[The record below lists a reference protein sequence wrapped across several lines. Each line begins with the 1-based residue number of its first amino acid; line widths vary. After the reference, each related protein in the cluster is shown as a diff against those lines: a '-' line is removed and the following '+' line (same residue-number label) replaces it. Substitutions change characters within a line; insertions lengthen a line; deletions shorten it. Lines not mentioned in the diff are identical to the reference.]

1 MASVLL
7 KLLSQISSGAQ
18 GSIHKRH
25 TQPSRITILARTD
38 LAIERVRSN
47 LLSRHKTKSNDE
59 YTNVQIEEISQL
71 SVTRTDCSDLSI
83 TVPMMPVSSLSLD
96 QPPVVIQS
104 TPQTVHPRYSSEL
117 NVPSA
122 TSSKQNV
129 NHSCSIESNAHS
141 AASSTHNI
149 SESSDSITSSS
160 VSLNVPSFLPTT
172 RGDVAPVVN
181 TVDTTL
187 PHNTPVSHKVK
198 PSGSSVP
205 KFHPKEQNKRKHKSS
220 AKPSDQPRKVS
231 MYKIEQENKNKGD
244 LMSWVKRKLSP
255 EKDADISLTAKQ
267 SRSDS
272 YKNK

>member
-1 MASVLL
+1 MS
-7 KLLSQISSGAQ
+7 
-18 GSIHKRH
+18 
-25 TQPSRITILARTD
+25 
-38 LAIERVRSN
+38 
-47 LLSRHKTKSNDE
+47 
-59 YTNVQIEEISQL
+59 
-71 SVTRTDCSDLSI
+71 
-83 TVPMMPVSSLSLD
+83 VSSSSLD

-104 TPQTVHPRYSSEL
+104 TPQTVHPRCSSEL

-205 KFHPKEQNKRKHKSS
+205 KFHPK
-220 AKPSDQPRKVS
+220 DQTT
-231 MYKIEQENKNKGD
+231 ENIN
-244 LMSWVKRKLSP
+244 LQPKLVINP
-255 EKDADISLTAKQ
+255 EKSQCINSNRLFIITSSPTLILITYMDYALGNLIITGMFIMTNMQLNHDTHMYTYIHIFKPTSYISYMT
-267 SRSDS
+267 RSPS
-272 YKNK
+272 CIMYLSEG